1 MHNHEIPVPAQEL
14 KYDAIYQ
21 ARHPKQRV
29 SKRTPANI
37 NKRRQ
42 ANKAAAKSRKGNR

>member
-1 MHNHEIPVPAQEL
+1 MFEIPVPEREM
-14 KYDAIYQ
+14 KYDAIYR

-37 NKRRQ
+37 NKRRA
-42 ANKAAAKSRKGNR
+42 ANKVAAKSRKGNR